1 MRDGMVTQSGRY
13 DEVLKEGTDFDA
25 LVSAHNE
32 SMELVETEEIL
43 DQLAP
48 QSLQR
53 LPSLKEVSFLSLST
67 LPFICIFLN
76 N

>member
-25 LVSAHNE
+25 LVSAHND

-43 DQLAP
+43 DHLAP

-53 LPSLKEVSFLSLST
+53 LRSLKEVFLLSLST
-67 LPFICIFLN
+67 LPFTCFFLN

>member
-25 LVSAHNE
+25 LVHAHNE

-43 DQLAP
+43 DHLAP
-48 QSLQR
+48 QPLQR
-53 LPSLKEVSFLSLST
+53 LPSLKEVSLYYF
-67 LPFICIFLN
+67 
-76 N
+76 